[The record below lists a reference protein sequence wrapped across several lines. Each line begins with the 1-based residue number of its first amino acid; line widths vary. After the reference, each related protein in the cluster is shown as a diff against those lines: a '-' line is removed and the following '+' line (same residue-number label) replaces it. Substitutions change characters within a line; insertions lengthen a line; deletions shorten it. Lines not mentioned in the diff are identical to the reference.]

1 MAKPA
6 AAAQLRLVPTTARST
21 DPAATAHDA
30 VYTLVRLLLGR
41 GIDAAEIAKHVGID
55 AACLDDPNA
64 RVPLPR
70 FNALWRY
77 ATTVLAEPA
86 LALEL
91 HERYPDNRMH
101 FVAHLG
107 MRCATLREAIDQWRK
122 YALLVSETDAVH
134 YAVDGRQ
141 ARFVYRCLDLRHAS
155 RWMAEHY
162 LAVALSYA
170 RSFSGRP
177 LQVDAVLLMH
187 EDPGYADAYQR
198 VFGRMP
204 TFGAPDNALLFDAAL
219 LDVPFQTADAYLRH
233 FLEAKADE
241 LIARLAPEARIGN
254 RVVLAL
260 SVLLSKGLP
269 LSLESVAQ
277 ALALPPRRLRLMLE
291 SDGQGF
297 RELLGDFRRD
307 AAAQYLRQGLTVSQT
322 AYLLGFSEPAAFQHA
337 FRRWFGQSAGQF
349 QLTQAGGRGALSTAV
364 TLVSRS
370 TSKGARLP
378 R

>member
-6 AAAQLRLVPTTARST
+6 AAAHRRPAPPTAGST

-30 VYTLVRLLLGR
+30 VYTLLRLLLGR
-41 GIDAAEIAKHVGID
+41 GIGAAEIAAHTGID
-55 AACLDDPNA
+55 AACLDDPDA

-77 ATTVLAEPA
+77 ATTALAEPA
-86 LALEL
+86 LALDL
-91 HERYPDNRMH
+91 HERYPEHRMH

-107 MRCATLREAIDQWRK
+107 MRCGTMREAIDQWRK

-134 YAVDGRQ
+134 YEVDGRQ
-141 ARFVYRCLDLRHAS
+141 ARFVYRCLDPRHAS

-170 RSFSGRP
+170 RTFSGRP
-177 LQVDAVLLMH
+177 LQVDAVRLMH

-204 TFGAPDNALLFDAAL
+204 TFAAHDNALLFDAAL
-219 LDVPFQTADAYLRH
+219 LDVPFQTADPYLRH

-241 LIARLAPEARIGN
+241 LMARLEPEARIGN
-254 RVVLAL
+254 RVVQAL
-260 SVLLSKGLP
+260 SLLLTKGQP
-269 LSLESVAQ
+269 LTLESVAQ
-277 ALALPPRRLRLMLE
+277 VLMLPPRRLRLMLE
-291 SDGQGF
+291 SDGHGF
-297 RELLGDFRRD
+297 RELLSGFRRD

-322 AYLLGFSEPAAFQHA
+322 AYLLGFCEPAAFQHA

-349 QLTQAGGRGALSTAV
+349 QVTRAGGRTALAASITP
-364 TLVSRS
+364 VSRS
-370 TSKGARLP
+370 TTRRARLTP
-378 R
+378 